1 MGPHF
6 TFLCAALAR
15 CLLPAEGCVICDP
28 SVVLALKAL
37 EKDYLPGHLDAKHHK
52 AMMDRMR
59 PHCKRGPG
67 VC

>member
-6 TFLCAALAR
+6 TLLCAALAG

-28 SVVLALKAL
+28 SVVLALKSL

-52 AMMDRMR
+52 AMMERMR